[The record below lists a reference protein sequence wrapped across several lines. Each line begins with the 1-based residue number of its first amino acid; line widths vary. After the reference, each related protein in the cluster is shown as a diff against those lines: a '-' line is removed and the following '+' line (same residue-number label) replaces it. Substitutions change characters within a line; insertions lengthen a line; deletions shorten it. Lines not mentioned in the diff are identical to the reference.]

1 MGSPVAHVAIVVLMA
16 LIGGSACAPTASSTG
31 YAHLNAEIQDQLKAI
46 GLGPGDVFEVRVYG
60 EDTLTGLYRISED
73 GSIDFPLVG
82 RIQAEGRTSREISEL
97 LGEKLRDGFLV
108 SPSVSVYV
116 KEYNSRKIFVLG
128 EVNNP
133 GTFPFTVDMNVV
145 EAVAL
150 AGGFSP
156 TANHDFVVVT
166 REVDGQETRIPVP
179 VGKISKGLAANLE
192 LQAGDIVYVSDT
204 LL

>member
-1 MGSPVAHVAIVVLMA
+1 MRSICHAAIAFGIA
-16 LIGGSACAPTASSTG
+16 LTGGVSCAPTASTTG
-31 YAHLNAEIQDQLKAI
+31 YAHLNGKIQDQLKNV
-46 GLGPGDVFEVRVYG
+46 GLGSGDVFEVRVYG
-60 EDTLTGLYRISED
+60 EPTLTGLYRVAED

-82 RIQAEGRTSREISEL
+82 RLDVSDLTSREISEVL
-97 LGEKLRDGFLV
+97 TERLKAGYLV

-128 EVNNP
+128 QVNTP
-133 GTFPFTVDMNVV
+133 GTFPFEVEMNVV

-150 AGGFSP
+150 AGGFAP

-166 REVDGQETRIPVP
+166 RKVNGEETRIPVP
-179 VGKISKGLAANLE
+179 VGLISKGLAANLE
-192 LQAGDIVYVSDT
+192 LQSGDIVYVSDT

>member
-1 MGSPVAHVAIVVLMA
+1 MMA
-16 LIGGSACAPTASSTG
+16 LIGAVSCAPTASTTG
-31 YAHLNAEIQDQLKAI
+31 YAHLNAQIQDQLKTV

-60 EDTLTGLYRISED
+60 EPTLTGVYRIAED

-82 RIQAEGRTSREISEL
+82 RVSAEGLTSREISTL
-97 LGEKLRDGFLV
+97 LGDKLRDGYLV
-108 SPSVSVYV
+108 APSVSVYV

-128 EVNNP
+128 QVNNP
-133 GTFPFTVDMNVV
+133 GSFPFSVEMNVV

-150 AGGFSP
+150 AGGFAP

-166 REVDGQETRIPVP
+166 REVDGRETRIPVP
-179 VGKISKGLAANLE
+179 VGKISKGLAVNLE

>member
-1 MGSPVAHVAIVVLMA
+1 MVRSVAHVAVLMLIA
-16 LIGGSACAPTASSTG
+16 LTGGSACAPTASSTG
-31 YAHLNAEIQDQLKAI
+31 YAHLNAEIQDQLKTV

-60 EDTLTGLYRISED
+60 EETLTGLYRIAED

-82 RIQAEGRTSREISEL
+82 RVKAEGKTSREIGAFLVER
-97 LGEKLRDGFLV
+97 LRDGYLV

-128 EVNNP
+128 QVKNP
-133 GTFPFTVDMNVV
+133 GTFPFSVDMNVV

-150 AGGFSP
+150 AGGFAP

>member
-1 MGSPVAHVAIVVLMA
+1 MVRSVAHVAVLMLIA
-16 LIGGSACAPTASSTG
+16 LTGASACAPTASSTG
-31 YAHLNAEIQDQLKAI
+31 YAHLNAEIQDQLKTV

-60 EDTLTGLYRISED
+60 EETLTGLYRIAED

-82 RIQAEGRTSREISEL
+82 RVKAEGKTSREIGAFLVER
-97 LGEKLRDGFLV
+97 LRDGYLV

-128 EVNNP
+128 QVKNP
-133 GTFPFTVDMNVV
+133 GTFPFSVDMNVV

-150 AGGFSP
+150 AGGFAP

>member
-1 MGSPVAHVAIVVLMA
+1 MRSICHAAIA
-16 LIGGSACAPTASSTG
+16 LGIALTGGVSCAPTASTTG
-31 YAHLNAEIQDQLKAI
+31 YAHLNGKIQDQLKNV
-46 GLGPGDVFEVRVYG
+46 GLGSGDVFEVRVYG
-60 EDTLTGLYRISED
+60 EPTLTGLYRVAED

-82 RIQAEGRTSREISEL
+82 RLDVSDLTSREISEVL
-97 LGEKLRDGFLV
+97 TERLKAGYLV

-128 EVNNP
+128 QVNTP
-133 GTFPFTVDMNVV
+133 GTFPFEVEMNVV

-150 AGGFSP
+150 AGGFAP

-166 REVDGQETRIPVP
+166 RKVNGEETRIPVP
-179 VGKISKGLAANLE
+179 VGLISKGLAANLE
-192 LQAGDIVYVSDT
+192 LQSGDIVYVSDT

>member
-1 MGSPVAHVAIVVLMA
+1 MRSICHAAIA
-16 LIGGSACAPTASSTG
+16 LAIALTGGVSCAPTASTTG
-31 YAHLNAEIQDQLKAI
+31 YAHLNGKIQDQLKNV
-46 GLGPGDVFEVRVYG
+46 GLGSGDVFEVRVYG
-60 EDTLTGLYRISED
+60 EPTLTGLYRVAED

-82 RIQAEGRTSREISEL
+82 RLDVNDLTSREISEVL
-97 LGEKLRDGFLV
+97 TERLKAGYLV

-128 EVNNP
+128 QVNTP
-133 GTFPFTVDMNVV
+133 GTFPFEVEMNVV

-150 AGGFSP
+150 AGGFAP

-166 REVDGQETRIPVP
+166 RKVNGEETRIPVP
-179 VGKISKGLAANLE
+179 VGLISKGLAANLE
-192 LQAGDIVYVSDT
+192 LQSGDIVYVSDT

>member
-1 MGSPVAHVAIVVLMA
+1 MVRSIAYAA
-16 LIGGSACAPTASSTG
+16 LIFMMAQTGAVSCAPTAPSTG
-31 YAHLNAEIQDQLKAI
+31 YAHLNAQIQDQLKTV

-60 EDTLTGLYRISED
+60 EETLTGHYRIAED
-73 GSIDFPLVG
+73 GTIDFPLVG
-82 RIQAEGRTSREISEL
+82 RVSAQGLTSRELSSL
-97 LGEKLRDGFLV
+97 LSDRLRDGFLV

-128 EVNNP
+128 QVNNP

-150 AGGFSP
+150 AGGFTP
-156 TANHDFVVVT
+156 IANHDFVVVT
-166 REVDGQETRIPVP
+166 REVNGQETRIPVP
-179 VGKISKGLAANLE
+179 VGQISKGLAANLE

-204 LL
+204 IL